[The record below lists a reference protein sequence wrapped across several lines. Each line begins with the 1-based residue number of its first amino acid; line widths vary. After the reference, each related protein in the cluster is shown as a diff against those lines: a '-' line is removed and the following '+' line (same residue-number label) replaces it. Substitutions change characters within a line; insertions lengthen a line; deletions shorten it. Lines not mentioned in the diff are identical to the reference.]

1 MMLKNNKW
9 LTRILSA
16 GMIAGACTAAS
27 AGSVETDGCTLRVFF
42 PNDVS
47 ATTSQQNA
55 QIVDFVKGS
64 SSDVIAVRGFASNV
78 GATGYNA
85 NLSKRRANRVGR
97 VVSTAGYSFQP
108 VAWGEAG
115 ATAYA
120 RRAEIYRDKC
130 AVAILPAGAVT
141 AGTTATTTTAG
152 LGGLAG
158 AGPAIAVIVGVAA
171 VAAASGGSSNGTN

>member
-27 AGSVETDGCTLRVFF
+27 AQTVQQDGCVLRVFF
-42 PNDVS
+42 NNDVHQ
-47 ATTSQQNA
+47 TTSKQNA

-64 SSDVIAVRGFASNV
+64 SKKVIAVRGFASNV

-85 NLSKRRANRVGR
+85 NLSKRRADRVGR

-108 VAWGEAG
+108 VALGESG

-130 AVAILPAGAVT
+130 AVAILPAGTTT
-141 AGTTATTTTAG
+141 AATTTTAG